1 MTVKRAETCSLHT
14 INDVFD
20 VYCFYLLVFKRLT
33 NRDDFNQSKKK
44 NNPTFCPDSVCVLC
58 GSVNQHRFDY
68 FLIQH

>member
-33 NRDDFNQSKKK
+33 NRDDFNQSKKI
-44 NNPTFCPDSVCVLC
+44 TLHSVQTVYVFCVDL
-58 GSVNQHRFDY
+58 
-68 FLIQH
+68 